1 MSEPAGKSSVTV
13 VCQVE
18 RDNLDELIAAGEAEH
33 RPIPAEAIQTK
44 REQLQQAREEQC
56 TH

>member
-18 RDNLDELIAAGEAEH
+18 RDNLDELIAAGEVEH
-33 RPIPAEAIQTK
+33 GPISAEAIQTK
-44 REQLQQAREEQC
+44 REQLQRAREEQC